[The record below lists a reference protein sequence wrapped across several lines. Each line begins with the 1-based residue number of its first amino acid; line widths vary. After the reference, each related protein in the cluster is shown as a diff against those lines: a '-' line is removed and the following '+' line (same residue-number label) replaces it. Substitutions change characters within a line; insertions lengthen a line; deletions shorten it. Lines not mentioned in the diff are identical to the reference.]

1 MVPARPEDISELA
14 AQGFREIDEFEC
26 RAVTG
31 TSAAEQCFASLKNP
45 TAETF
50 TVMAD
55 GTPVAM
61 FGAAPLVGMGIE
73 PGLCVLWFLATD
85 RLFEVRYDLMRQIG
99 VWLDWLQRFSPTGI
113 NFVSVDNHIALA
125 WCKAVGFEI
134 GEPTPHG
141 INGEMFRPVIRRL

>member
-1 MVPARPEDISELA
+1 
-14 AQGFREIDEFEC
+14 
-26 RAVTG
+26 
-31 TSAAEQCFASLKNP
+31 
-45 TAETF
+45 
-50 TVMAD
+50 MAD

-85 RLFEVRYDLMRQIG
+85 RLFEVRRDLMRQIG